1 MLKRSRFLKSRFTIV
16 KHRVFFKKNVRYYH
30 EKLIENCLSLNQLND
45 VVRKMSSVL
54 KHTNAINMFD

>member
-1 MLKRSRFLKSRFTIV
+1 MLKRSRFLKVVLLLSSIEFSL
-16 KHRVFFKKNVRYYH
+16 KKNVRYYH
-30 EKLIENCLSLNQLND
+30 EKLIENCLSSNQLND